1 MHKAGALEPRTLQAP
16 AKPAARIGASA
27 PGPPSAN
34 RCLLNHGRSDRSRRK
49 GRRHQWVPIAGDIQT
64 AKGMTT
70 TIVNDIGGAFIATD
84 GGVRTLSSSSAVSIR
99 PPIFPFLLDALNLND
114 TRTHVSDSGPLLPSG
129 LRQQVRA
136 RLDLGPDVMSQ
147 LRGRASDTVLWLG
160 ADNRPMR
167 IDFVRVAAD
176 NHYVTVPFSLLVS
189 DYRVVNGI
197 AIAFRQEEQLQGRT
211 VKVMTFQTVQLG
223 PSAAVSDS
231 DFRVPSAAPGGAQ

>member
-1 MHKAGALEPRTLQAP
+1 LILLPLGWTQVLNAPPLDVRAVGTLTHYSP
-16 AKPAARIGASA
+16 DGISY
-27 PGPPSAN
+27 PPVNFTVKCRGSKQY
-34 RCLLNHGRSDRSRRK
+34 RL
-49 GRRHQWVPIAGDIQT
+49 DIQT